1 VPGSD
6 RAQKAGFVPGSRV
19 SCFLAIYT
27 YNAGW
32 VVVMTVFIF
41 FFLPETKGVPIESLR
56 EVWARHWYWKR
67 FVKPL
72 PTPPPPSSA
81 SKVVDGPV

>member
-1 VPGSD
+1 MLCSFKYG
-6 RAQKAGFVPGSRV
+6 AFA
-19 SCFLAIYT
+19 

-32 VVVMTVFIF
+32 VVVMTAFIF

-72 PTPPPPSSA
+72 PPSA
-81 SKVVDGPV
+81 PKVVDGPV